1 MVNLCYIARLTLDST
16 GLTLNSNLCTGLTLD
31 SKLCLEAKLNLGYN
45 IYKSKPLVSKV
56 NLDLSMRLTFV
67 SKDNLG

>member
-31 SKLCLEAKLNLGYN
+31 SKLCLEAKLNLGY

-56 NLDLSMRLTFV
+56 NLGLSLRLTFV